1 MKTHRVAIVGVG
13 YSKVGRRLGL
23 SERELGRQA
32 FQAAID
38 DAGMKPADIDGVAAM
53 GGGNSM
59 DIAYTLGM
67 SPINWYS
74 DALAGPAFV
83 QPACQAIAAVASG
96 YAHTVAAFRVIQQ
109 MPSFGDRRA
118 PTGPTPPRTAP
129 GDQQFSA
136 PFGVGASAAM
146 IGGWEMQRYM
156 AKFGATEEHF
166 ALNAVTQ
173 RYHASLNDD
182 ALNREPM
189 TVDDYFAARYISK
202 PVRLF
207 DCDYPVDA
215 GSVVIFTTEER
226 ARDLRKPPVFVEA
239 SALSAIAALDFGL
252 LPEQAETAPWYCGE
266 QLWARTDLR
275 PSDVDVAE
283 LYDGFTIITFQ
294 WLEGLGFCG
303 AGEAAEFIKEGNTRL
318 GGSLPL
324 NTDGGACN
332 VGRRHGANFCIES
345 TRQLR
350 GECGERQVPGAKVAV
365 WSNAVGPFGGVVL
378 LTGA

>member
-1 MKTHRVAIVGVG
+1 MKTHRVAIVGLG
-13 YSKVGRRLGL
+13 YSQVGRRTGL
-23 SERELGRQA
+23 PERELTRQA

-38 DAGMKPADIDGVAAM
+38 DAGMQASDIDGITAM
-53 GGGNSM
+53 GGGMSL

-67 SPINWYS
+67 TPVNWYS
-74 DALAGPAFV
+74 DCMAGPAFV

-96 YAHTVAAFRVIQQ
+96 YAHTVAAFRVISQ
-109 MPSFGDRRA
+109 MPSFGARVASD
-118 PTGPTPPRTAP
+118 TPTPPREAP

-136 PFGVGASAAM
+136 PFGSGASAAT

-166 ALNAVTQ
+166 AHNAVNQ

-182 ALNREPM
+182 ALLREPM
-189 TVDDYFAARYISK
+189 TIDDYFASRYISK
-202 PVRLF
+202 PARIF

-226 ARDLRKPPVFVEA
+226 ARNWRTKPVFVEA
-239 SALSAIAALDFGL
+239 SALSAIAALDFSL
-252 LPEQAETAPWYCGE
+252 LPEQSQTAPWYCGE
-266 QLWARTDLR
+266 QLWSRTDLR
-275 PSDVDVAE
+275 ASDVDVAE
-283 LYDGFTIITFQ
+283 LYDGFTIITLQ

-303 AGEAAEFIKEGNTRL
+303 PGEAKDLVKEGHTRL
-318 GGSLPL
+318 GGSIPL

-332 VGRRHGANFCIES
+332 VGRRHGANFCIEA

-350 GECGERQVPGAKVAV
+350 GECGERQVPGAEVAV

-378 LTGA
+378 LTAN

>member
-1 MKTHRVAIVGVG
+1 MKTHRVAIVGLG
-13 YSKVGRRLGL
+13 YSQVGRGLGL
-23 SERELGRQA
+23 SERELSRQA

-38 DAGMKPADIDGVAAM
+38 DAGMQASDIDGITAM
-53 GGGNSM
+53 GGGMSL

-67 SPINWYS
+67 SPVNWYS
-74 DALAGPAFV
+74 DCMAGPAFV

-96 YAHTVAAFRVIQQ
+96 YAHTVAAFRVINQ
-109 MPSFGDRRA
+109 MPSFGARGASDA
-118 PTGPTPPRTAP
+118 PTPPRTAP

-136 PFGVGASAAM
+136 PFGSGASAAT

-156 AKFGATEEHF
+156 ARFGATEEHF
-166 ALNAVTQ
+166 ALNAVNQ

-182 ALNREPM
+182 ALLREPI

-202 PVRLF
+202 PARLF

-226 ARDLRKPPVFVEA
+226 ARNWRTKPVFVEA
-239 SALSAIAALDFGL
+239 SALSAIAALDFAL
-252 LPEQAETAPWYCGE
+252 LPEQSQTAPWYCGE
-266 QLWARTDLR
+266 QLWDRTDLR
-275 PSDVDVAE
+275 ASDVDVAE

-303 AGEAAEFIKEGNTRL
+303 AGEAKDLVKEGHTRL
-318 GGSLPL
+318 GGSIPL

-332 VGRRHGANFCIES
+332 VGRRHGANFCIEA

-350 GECGERQVPGAKVAV
+350 GECGERQVPGAEVAV

-378 LTGA
+378 LTAN